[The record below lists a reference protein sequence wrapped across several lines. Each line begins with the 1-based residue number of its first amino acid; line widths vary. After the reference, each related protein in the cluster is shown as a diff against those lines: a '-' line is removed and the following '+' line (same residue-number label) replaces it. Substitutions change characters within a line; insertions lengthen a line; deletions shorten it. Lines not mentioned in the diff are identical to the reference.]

1 MLYKLL
7 PIQGHLIITKTG
19 HYYPISSV
27 IRQSSFFFQDN
38 PKDLDPSYQINLYLG
53 LFWKGKTCIIA
64 KLYRIHF
71 VICSHS
77 RKRQTVSNSRIQY
90 FPTSNSLLNPIKNHL
105 GFEMHVWVLLVEL
118 LPFYNFFLLLFTSLE
133 ARSGNILSFLLPLF
147 QEGQLSVTGE
157 SMCMKYWLTA

>member
-64 KLYRIHF
+64 KLYRIHL

-90 FPTSNSLLNPIKNHL
+90 FSTSNSLLNPIKNHL
-105 GFEMHVWVLLVEL
+105 GIEMHVWVLLVEL
-118 LPFYNFFLLLFTSLE
+118 LPFYNFFYFCLLPWKPGLATYFRFSFRFFKKGSCQLLAKVC
-133 ARSGNILSFLLPLF
+133 ARS
-147 QEGQLSVTGE
+147 TG
-157 SMCMKYWLTA
+157 

>member
-27 IRQSSFFFQDN
+27 IRQSFFILF
-38 PKDLDPSYQINLYLG
+38 PSKTTHKDLGPSYQINQSLG

-77 RKRQTVSNSRIQY
+77 RKMQIVSNSRIQY
-90 FPTSNSLLNPIKNHL
+90 FSTSKSLLNPIKNHL
-105 GFEMHVWVLLVEL
+105 GIEMHVWVLL
-118 LPFYNFFLLLFTSLE
+118 
-133 ARSGNILSFLLPLF
+133 I
-147 QEGQLSVTGE
+147 
-157 SMCMKYWLTA
+157 